1 MELRNLFL
9 KTIELSSLKLLI
21 VDYLKMCHLY
31 DPIEQGIMLEIK
43 TKDGFYRMKDV
54 LEVIVKGKFYQFLRL
69 KTQ

>member
-1 MELRNLFL
+1 
-9 KTIELSSLKLLI
+9 
-21 VDYLKMCHLY
+21 MCHLY

-43 TKDGFYRMKDV
+43 TKDGFYRIKDV